1 MTSDNANECLGYI
14 IEGAELTD
22 NLLQSY
28 RNFHLTIQ
36 SIFIATG
43 AGLTI
48 AIIAFDEIIQ
58 FALATLIL
66 ILLAIIS
73 LYILFKMHGIII
85 ARGKDVNF
93 WHRELIKSEQ
103 NLLPKNRYFT
113 KFKIHQKLHRL
124 DKADIK
130 SIQKIFLSDEKIDDE
145 NIDENIDSIIEKG
158 LGHTRKI
165 LDRWLFVGIGILW
178 VILVA
183 ISVFFSIYRYL
194 NVQQ

>member
-1 MTSDNANECLGYI
+1 MTNNNANECLGYI

-28 RNFHLTIQ
+28 RNFHLTLQ

-43 AGLTI
+43 AGLSI

-73 LYILFKMHGIII
+73 LYILFKMHRIII

-113 KFKIHQKLHRL
+113 KFKIHQKLHR
-124 DKADIK
+124 ADIEH
-130 SIQKIFLSDEKIDDE
+130 IQELFLSERKINDKD
-145 NIDENIDSIIEKG
+145 IDIIIEKG

-183 ISVFFSIYRYL
+183 ISVCFSIYRYL

>member
-1 MTSDNANECLGYI
+1 MTNGNANEYLGYI

-22 NLLQSY
+22 NLLQNY
-28 RNFHLTIQ
+28 RNFHLTLQ

-43 AGLTI
+43 AGLSI

-58 FALATLIL
+58 FALATFIL
-66 ILLAIIS
+66 ILLAILSFYIS
-73 LYILFKMHGIII
+73 IKMHGIII

-103 NLLPKNRYFT
+103 NLLPENRYFT
-113 KFKIHQKLHRL
+113 KFKVHQKLHR
-124 DKADIK
+124 ADIEH
-130 SIQKIFLSDEKIDDE
+130 IQNMFLSDKKINDD
-145 NIDENIDSIIEKG
+145 NIDIIIEKG

-178 VILVA
+178 VILVV
-183 ISVFFSIYRYL
+183 ISVWFSIYRYF
-194 NVQQ
+194 NVQ